1 MLGTLVP
8 SPDRRRPDLVAS
20 LPYLRTKLERERRY
34 RLDEITQLN
43 DDDQAAARNALGDIE
58 TALYRMHTGRYGR
71 CIYCLSEIPLED
83 LYASPQADA
92 CAECG
97 RDQGTA

>member
-20 LPYLRTKLERERRY
+20 LPYLRAKLEQQRQY
-34 RLDEITQLN
+34 RLDELTQLG
-43 DDDQAAARNALGDIE
+43 DDDPAEARNALGDIE
-58 TALYRMHTGRYGR
+58 TALHRMHTGRYGR

-83 LYASPQADA
+83 LYVTPQADA
-92 CAECG
+92 CAGCG
-97 RDQGTA
+97 TTAS